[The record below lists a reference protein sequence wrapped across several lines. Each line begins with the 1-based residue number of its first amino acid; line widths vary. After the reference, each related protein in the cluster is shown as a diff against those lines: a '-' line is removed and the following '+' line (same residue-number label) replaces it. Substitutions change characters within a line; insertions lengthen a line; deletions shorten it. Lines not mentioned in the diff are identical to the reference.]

1 MGQCPRQGRTCL
13 FSAPPGTLPPLP
25 LLVLLKPSCL
35 LQVSINH
42 TLTHSDQQ
50 SLEIDNYLDSSILDS
65 SFPTFPGLRA
75 EVSCFVPASRAGV
88 SVGSPAPPQLHPSP
102 SVPGLR
108 HSCHRTALVVGR
120 ATAFCLCIAAVLAG
134 QQCHIPEVPPLPPQ
148 AFSEQTKTDLFLEDS
163 KR

>member
-25 LLVLLKPSCL
+25 LLDQLKPSCL

-75 EVSCFVPASRAGV
+75 EVSCFVPASRAGLCGLSCTPTAASTAV
-88 SVGSPAPPQLHPSP
+88 SVRTKALVPPDSTGGGESHSLLS
-102 SVPGLR
+102 L
-108 HSCHRTALVVGR
+108 HSCCSGR
-120 ATAFCLCIAAVLAG
+120 AAVS
-134 QQCHIPEVPPLPPQ
+134 HP
-148 AFSEQTKTDLFLEDS
+148 
-163 KR
+163 

>member
-1 MGQCPRQGRTCL
+1 MGQCLRQGRTCL

-75 EVSCFVPASRAGV
+75 EVSCRWLCGLSCTPTAASITVSARTKALVPPDSTGGGE
-88 SVGSPAPPQLHPSP
+88 SHSLLS
-102 SVPGLR
+102 L
-108 HSCHRTALVVGR
+108 HSCCSGR
-120 ATAFCLCIAAVLAG
+120 AAVS
-134 QQCHIPEVPPLPPQ
+134 HP
-148 AFSEQTKTDLFLEDS
+148 
-163 KR
+163 